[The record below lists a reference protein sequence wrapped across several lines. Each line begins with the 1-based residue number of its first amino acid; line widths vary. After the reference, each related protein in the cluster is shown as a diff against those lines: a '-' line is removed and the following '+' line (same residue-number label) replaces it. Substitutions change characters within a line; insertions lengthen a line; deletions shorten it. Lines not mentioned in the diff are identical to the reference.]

1 MHQTGPVISFL
12 PILLMG
18 VLFGLAMDYEVF
30 LVSRMREDFVHG
42 GDARAA
48 IENGFAASA
57 RVVVAAAVIM
67 FAVFAAFVPEGEGA
81 IKTIAFALA
90 AGVFVDAFVVR
101 MTLVPAVMSLLG
113 RSAWWL
119 PRWIDRRLPLLR
131 RRGRGA
137 GPPGRAAPTGLLP
150 VMIISSTAR
159 TCGWRAGISHWRSP
173 CDHGR
178 SSSSRVRPHRARL
191 PCCSTL
197 AGRMQLLSGRLKVAG
212 LVLPE
217 QARTVRARTGVV
229 DCRTVTDARA
239 AFRAVQKARPQV
251 IFVDHADVLV
261 GVDDRAALASLLDEV
276 AVGGSGDRA
285 VVLATRDRE
294 SVADLIP
301 TRYSYLSLSPQPD
314 PALDRTA

>member
-1 MHQTGPVISFL
+1 
-12 PILLMG
+12 MG

-101 MTLVPAVMSLLG
+101 MTFVPAVMSLLG

-119 PRWIDRRLPLLR
+119 PRWIDRRLPSFDVEGEGLAHQVALADWPAPDDDHLVYGEDLR
-131 RRGRGA
+131 LAGRDQPLA
-137 GPPGRAAPTGLLP
+137 VALRPREILVVEGPPAAGKSALL
-150 VMIISSTAR
+150 
-159 TCGWRAGISHWRSP
+159 
-173 CDHGR
+173 
-178 SSSSRVRPHRARL
+178 L
-191 PCCSTL
+191 TL
-197 AGRMQLLSGRLKVAG
+197 AGRMKLLGGRLKVAG

-217 QARTVRARTGVV
+217 QARTVRSRTGVV

-239 AFRAVQKARPQV
+239 AFRTVQKARPQV
-251 IFVDHADVLV
+251 IFVDHADVLL

-285 VVLATRDRE
+285 VVLAARDRE

-301 TRYSYLSLSPQPD
+301 TRYSYLSLSPQPIPLSPIRHSTVRPD
-314 PALDRTA
+314 YRYRTGKL